1 MNTTLRDH
9 TDSQRTVEV
18 EVAEE
23 HSGLVIYP
31 AGYGCFGCA
40 DGTAGPILLELH
52 KGRLR
57 LLVWDDI
64 NLEDPSHIIDL
75 EGAREGQRRDTVAR
89 AVCHL
94 SAVGN
99 PV

>member
-1 MNTTLRDH
+1 MKTTLRDH
-9 TDSQRTVEV
+9 GGDRTIRV

-23 HSGLVIYP
+23 QCGLVIYP

-40 DGTAGPILLELH
+40 DGTAGPILLELYE
-52 KGRLR
+52 GRLR

-75 EGAREGQRRDTVAR
+75 EDAREDHRRDTVAR
-89 AVCHL
+89 AVGFAL
-94 SAVGN
+94 IR
-99 PV
+99 

>member
-1 MNTTLRDH
+1 MKTTLRDH
-9 TDSQRTVEV
+9 DDSQRTVKV

-23 HSGLVIYP
+23 HSGVVSYP

-40 DGTAGPILLELH
+40 DGTAGPILLELYE
-52 KGRLR
+52 GRLR

-75 EGAREGQRRDTVAR
+75 EGAREAQRRDTVLAPLP
-89 AVCHL
+89 A
-94 SAVGN
+94 
-99 PV
+99 